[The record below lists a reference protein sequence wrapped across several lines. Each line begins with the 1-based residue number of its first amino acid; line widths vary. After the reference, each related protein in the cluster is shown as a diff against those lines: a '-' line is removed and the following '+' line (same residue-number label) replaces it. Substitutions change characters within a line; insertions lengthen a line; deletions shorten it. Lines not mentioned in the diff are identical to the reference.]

1 MKTFWAVKVGGDW
14 WDGAEWCCDLREAE
28 WYATREEAKREAPLA
43 TGMMQ
48 MIEDAMKQRGRR

>member
-28 WYATREEAKREAPLA
+28 WYATREEAKREAPL
-43 TGMMQ
+43 
-48 MIEDAMKQRGRR
+48 DVS